1 LKRKG
6 FSLVF
11 AIIILVVVSTLAA
24 LMLSL
29 SSSSAKQTS
38 DIYLKEQAE
47 LLMQSATE
55 YSILAILGHDNQNS
69 CIENINIT
77 YPDSTNPIFDIN
89 VSLWYIIDST
99 MPAGFDCNHV
109 ISNSLSTH
117 NSNMTVMIDT
127 TVTTTSNTGLSEP
140 IKLHRRTVQK
150 P

>member
-1 LKRKG
+1 MKRKG
-6 FSLVF
+6 FSLVI
-11 AIIILVVVSTLAA
+11 AIIILVVVSSLAA

-29 SSSSAKQTS
+29 SSSSSKQTA
-38 DIYLKEQAE
+38 DIYLKEQAD

-55 YSILAILGHDNQNS
+55 YSMLAILGHDNQNS
-69 CIENINIT
+69 CVENINIT
-77 YPDSTNPIFDIN
+77 YPNSSNPIFDIN

-109 ISNSLSTH
+109 ISNNLSTH
-117 NSNMTVMIDT
+117 NSNMTVLIDT
-127 TVTTTSNTGLSEP
+127 TVTTAPNINISEP

>member
-77 YPDSTNPIFDIN
+77 YPNSTNPIFDIN

>member
-1 LKRKG
+1 MKRKG

-77 YPDSTNPIFDIN
+77 YPNSTNPIFDIN

>member
-1 LKRKG
+1 MKRKG